1 MPPRTTSP
9 KRTAKEA
16 PHPRRTPPV
25 ATQHLAELAWN
36 VLEGAGE
43 DVIVTKEEITSKI
56 HATESQ
62 FTRLKSYIRD
72 HITMEKG
79 KAFLAFREGYLFTTD
94 PTKIA
99 ESVGWR
105 LRRINTELRRLLTG
119 WINPLGE
126 DVANYE
132 VLKMYQEEI
141 GHMLRLSER
150 IRSLGTSMPTPTA
163 STKPKRR
170 RRATAAPA
178 I

>member
-1 MPPRTTSP
+1 M
-9 KRTAKEA
+9 
-16 PHPRRTPPV
+16 
-25 ATQHLAELAWN
+25 
-36 VLEGAGE
+36 
-43 DVIVTKEEITSKI
+43 TKEEITSKI
-56 HATESQ
+56 DATESQ

-99 ESVGWR
+99 ENVGWR

-126 DVANYE
+126 DVALYE

-141 GHMLRLSER
+141 GHMLRLAER
-150 IRSLGTSMPTPTA
+150 MEKLSHSMPKPVKA
-163 STKPKRR
+163 TKARR
-170 RRATAAPA
+170 RHRTTAATARAT
-178 I
+178 